1 MSCAAFNLVYVLSVS
16 RARQT
21 VHYFRPLLLLL
32 LLLLLLPPDINE
44 LTASQEQCTAASVL
58 CFGGGRLVVE
68 QNGGR
73 VDIWMCRDSTLHFE
87 VEKAREVE

>member
-32 LLLLLLPPDINE
+32 VLLPPDINE